1 MRRTRRALGIA
12 TALALAATALGPF
25 TGPVPA
31 ATPEVVVYSARHY
44 GQEPAFQA
52 FTKKTGIEIKI
63 LNGSTGEMFERLKAE
78 GDKTSADVLLTV
90 DAGNLWNA
98 ARAGLLSKV
107 DSPELV
113 ANIPANL
120 RDPEN
125 RWFGLTVRARTI
137 MYNTGKVK
145 SSELSTYE
153 ALGDPKWKG
162 RLCLRQSGYIYNQ
175 SLIATMIKRHGEART
190 EEIVKGWAANQP
202 ILINGDTKILEAIA
216 AGQCDVGITNH
227 YYLARILAKDPAFP
241 VAPFWANQA
250 TTGTHVNVSGAGI
263 TAHAKNRANAIKLLE
278 FLSSPEAQQ
287 MFADVSMEYPV
298 NPQASLNPIV
308 AKWGKFKQ
316 DDINIAAAGEFQA
329 AATKL
334 ADRAGYKSPGGS
346 FTVGGPRTGPPSPP
360 RSSRLRDAA
369 PRLDSPVRVP
379 HARAGRRGPSSRSA
393 WWPSWLCRW

>member
-1 MRRTRRALGIA
+1 MRMTRRALGIA
-12 TALALAATALGPF
+12 TALALAVTTAALLGR
-25 TGPVPA
+25 PVRA
-31 ATPEVVVYSARHY
+31 ASPEVVVYSARHY
-44 GQEPAFQA
+44 GQEVAFQA

-78 GDKTSADVLLTV
+78 GDKTSADILLTV

-107 DSPELV
+107 DSPELI

-125 RWFGLTVRARTI
+125 RWFGLTARARTI

-145 SSELSTYE
+145 PSELSTYE

-175 SLIATMIKRHGEART
+175 SLIATMIKRYGEART

-202 ILINGDTKILEAIA
+202 ILISGDTKILEAIA

-227 YYLARILAKDPAFP
+227 YYLARILAKDPTVP

-263 TAHAKNRANAIKLLE
+263 TAHAKNRANAIKFIE

-287 MFADVSMEYPV
+287 MFADVAMEYPV

-334 ADRAGYKSPGGS
+334 ADRAGYK
-346 FTVGGPRTGPPSPP
+346 
-360 RSSRLRDAA
+360 
-369 PRLDSPVRVP
+369 
-379 HARAGRRGPSSRSA
+379 
-393 WWPSWLCRW
+393 

>member
-1 MRRTRRALGIA
+1 VLGLSA
-12 TALALAATALGPF
+12 ALALAAAALGLP
-25 TGPVPA
+25 GRPVPA
-31 ATPEVVVYSARHY
+31 GPAEVVVYSARHY

-52 FTKKTGIEIKI
+52 FTRKTGIEVKT
-63 LNGSTGEMFERLKAE
+63 LSGSTGEMFERLKAE
-78 GDKTSADVLLTV
+78 GDKTPADVLLSV

-107 DSPELV
+107 DSPELI

-120 RDPEN
+120 RDPEG

-137 MYNTGKVK
+137 MYSTGKVK
-145 SSELSTYE
+145 PAELSTYE

-162 RLCLRQSGYIYNQ
+162 RICLRQSGYIYNQ
-175 SLIATMIKRHGEART
+175 SLIATMIRRYGEPRT

-227 YYLARILAKDPAFP
+227 YYLARILAKDPNFP

-250 TTGTHVNVSGAGI
+250 TTGTHVNVSGAGV
-263 TAHAKNRANAIKLLE
+263 TAHARNRANAVKFLE

-287 MFADVSMEYPV
+287 MFADVAMEFPA
-298 NPQASLNPIV
+298 NSQASLNPIV
-308 AKWGKFKQ
+308 ARWGKFKQ

-329 AATKL
+329 AATML
-334 ADRAGYKSPGGS
+334 ADRAGYK
-346 FTVGGPRTGPPSPP
+346 
-360 RSSRLRDAA
+360 
-369 PRLDSPVRVP
+369 
-379 HARAGRRGPSSRSA
+379 
-393 WWPSWLCRW
+393 